1 MLQLDETYRANPT
14 QLHWKDIMTLQVT
27 IGFNPET
34 LSAIGDLAAA
44 IRGAIGGAAPAA
56 TGDVKTGNGGKVIT
70 KETDSGSEVVTIYW
84 GNHTKA
90 TYGIV
95 DSEEAYAALKKK
107 DAKLVKLT
115 KAQYDKKLAEIAAAA
130 KALEDAAGGDAPSE
144 DDLIEAFST
153 YLPAEGLEEAE
164 KKERRAIVKAIAT
177 RFGATKA
184 SAIGEKDRALAI
196 NLVQR
201 VNAGQ
206 DIDVT
211 DAEFEEFEAEE
222 DDGI

>member
-1 MLQLDETYRANPT
+1 
-14 QLHWKDIMTLQVT
+14 MTLQVT

-44 IRGAIGGAAPAA
+44 IRGAIGGAAPVAKPSTTVVANNAA
-56 TGDVKTGNGGKVIT
+56 VTDDKGG
-70 KETDSGSEVVTIYW
+70 EAVTIYW

-90 TYGIV
+90 VYGVV

-130 KALEDAAGGDAPSE
+130 KALEDAAGADIPSE
-144 DDLIEAFST
+144 EDLIEAFST

>member
-1 MLQLDETYRANPT
+1 
-14 QLHWKDIMTLQVT
+14 MTLQVT

-44 IRGAIGGAAPAA
+44 IRSAIGGAAPTSPKTSTAVVDKGGEDKG
-56 TGDVKTGNGGKVIT
+56 GDA
-70 KETDSGSEVVTIYW
+70 VTIYW

-90 TYGIV
+90 TYGV
-95 DSEEAYAALKKK
+95 VESEEAYAALKKK

-115 KAQYDKKLAEIAAAA
+115 KAQYDKKLAEIKKAADEAAATG
-130 KALEDAAGGDAPSE
+130 GGDLPSE

-153 YLPAEGLEEAE
+153 YLPAEGLDEAT

-206 DIDVT
+206 DIDVD

>member
-1 MLQLDETYRANPT
+1 
-14 QLHWKDIMTLQVT
+14 MTLQVT

-44 IRGAIGGAAPAA
+44 IRSAIGGAAPTSPKTSTAVVDKGGEDKG
-56 TGDVKTGNGGKVIT
+56 GDA
-70 KETDSGSEVVTIYW
+70 VTIYW

-90 TYGIV
+90 TYGV
-95 DSEEAYAALKKK
+95 VESEEAYAALKKK

-115 KAQYDKKLAEIAAAA
+115 KAQYDKKLAEIKKAADEAAAA
-130 KALEDAAGGDAPSE
+130 GGGDLPSE

-153 YLPAEGLEEAE
+153 YLPAEGLDEAT
-164 KKERRAIVKAIAT
+164 KKERRAVVKAIAA
-177 RFGATKA
+177 RFGQTKA
-184 SAIGEKDRALAI
+184 SAIAEKDRALAI

-201 VNAGQ
+201 IGAGQ
-206 DIDVT
+206 DIDVD

>member
-1 MLQLDETYRANPT
+1 MLQLDETYRANPN

-56 TGDVKTGNGGKVIT
+56 KPAATAVANNAAGTDDKGG
-70 KETDSGSEVVTIYW
+70 EAVTIYW

-90 TYGIV
+90 VYGVV

-130 KALEDAAGGDAPSE
+130 KALEDAAGGGDLPTE
-144 DDLIEAFST
+144 EDLIQAFSA
-153 YLPAEGLEEAE
+153 YLPAEGLDEAV
-164 KKERRAIVKAIAT
+164 KKERRAVVKAIAA
-177 RFGATKA
+177 RFGQTKA
-184 SAIGEKDRALAI
+184 SAIAEKDRALAI

-201 VNAGQ
+201 IGAGQ
-206 DIDVT
+206 DIDVD

>member
-1 MLQLDETYRANPT
+1 
-14 QLHWKDIMTLQVT
+14 MTLQVT

-56 TGDVKTGNGGKVIT
+56 TGEVKTAGAGKVVS
-70 KETDSGSEVVTIYW
+70 KQTDAGDEVVTIYW
-84 GNHTKA
+84 GNHAKA

-115 KAQYDKKLAEIAAAA
+115 KAQYDKKLAEIEAA
-130 KALEDAAGGDAPSE
+130 KKLAAGGDDIPSE
-144 DDLIEAFST
+144 EDLIEAFST
-153 YLPAEGLEEAE
+153 YLPAEGLDEDD
-164 KKERRAIVKAIAT
+164 KKARRLIVKAIAK
-177 RFGATKA
+177 RFGAAKA
-184 SAIGEKDRALAI
+184 SEIPEEHRALAI

-206 DIDVT
+206 DVDVE
-211 DAEFEEFEAEE
+211 DAEFEEFDADE
-222 DDGI
+222 DNGI